1 MTLMLASVTDLAEA
15 EIAIIEGA
23 DIIDLKDPSQG
34 PLGALPHEVIR
45 SVVTA
50 SAGRRAVSAVAGN
63 LDMRPDVLREA
74 AEALAATGADY
85 VKIGF
90 FPGDETAACIDALRA
105 VAGRVRLI
113 AVLFADLGCDLSLLP
128 RFAAAGF
135 TGVMLDTAM
144 KGKGRLIQHMDI
156 AALERFVEACR
167 EAKLLAGLAGSLE
180 PPDISRLLLLDPNF
194 LGFRGA
200 LCTGRDRAARL
211 DPGHV
216 KLVRDLIPRERVV
229 TESGSGDVKVDLRLL
244 AARGYS
250 VEPPSRSETDRVFVH
265 DLVLPVSIGAYD
277 FERGKTQRVRFC
289 IDVDI
294 RRSAYHAEDMRD
306 VFSYDVVVDAI
317 RLLLSRGHVDLVE
330 TLAERIADALLA
342 YPRVYRVIARVEKL
356 DVIEGRV
363 GIEITRERAAEASKL
378 HHLYAGAV
386 DYSATKTNG

>member
-1 MTLMLASVTDLAEA
+1 MTLMLASVTDVAEA

-34 PLGALPHEVIR
+34 PLGALSHEVVR
-45 SVVTA
+45 SVVA
-50 SAGRRAVSAVAGN
+50 ACAGRRAVSAVAGN
-63 LDMRPDVLREA
+63 LEMRPQLLRDA
-74 AEALAATGADY
+74 AEALAATGVDY

-90 FPGDETAACIDALRA
+90 FPSDEAAACIDALQA

-113 AVLFADLGCDLSLLP
+113 AVLFADLACDLSLLP

-135 TGVMLDTAM
+135 AGVMLDTAM
-144 KGKGRLIQHMDI
+144 KGKGRLIQYMDI

-167 EAKLLAGLAGSLE
+167 EAKLMAGLAGSLE

-200 LCTGRDRAARL
+200 LCVGRERAARL
-211 DPGHV
+211 DANHV
-216 KLVRDLIPRERVV
+216 KLVRDLIPREHVV
-229 TESGSGDVKVDLRLL
+229 ADGGNDVKVDLRLL

-250 VEPPSRSETDRVFVH
+250 LEPPSRSEMDRVFVH
-265 DLVLPVSIGAYD
+265 DLILPVSIGAYD
-277 FERGKTQRVRFC
+277 FERGTTQRVRFC
-289 IDVDI
+289 VDIDI

-306 VFSYDVVVDAI
+306 VFSYDVVIDAI

-342 YPRVYRVIARVEKL
+342 YPRVCRVIARVEKL

-363 GIEITRERAAEASKL
+363 GIEITRERATESGKL
-378 HHLYAGAV
+378 HKLYAGTGDFAAV
-386 DYSATKTNG
+386 KTNG